1 MDACHQ
7 LHVGGVGHDG
17 VVLGCHWQPWQPGK
31 GCVHLLPTDHCL
43 RCRAHL
49 PRSHLGLISFSP
61 TLSLLI
67 HQMVKTV
74 LLQRRGDCSCW
85 CLGGFPQTGKG
96 SDGESEFQTLIRNTD
111 FPGNNSLSP
120 AEQQQAKPSAGE
132 ASTKRP
138 SLGGQG
144 PSNLATRAPPLIYKT
159 AAAASKGQSQAQS
172 LAACPTAVTNSSFLW
187 TIASIGATLTLA
199 SPLSQPQPP
208 TLALSPLSDS
218 GQNTAHTV
226 CTSLENLKIPA
237 KAGGI
242 NFAPN

>member
-1 MDACHQ
+1 MVKKQ
-7 LHVGGVGHDG
+7 LQQSSFREEEIVVVGVW
-17 VVLGCHWQPWQPGK
+17 VVFHKLGK
-31 GCVHLLPTDHCL
+31 G
-43 RCRAHL
+43 
-49 PRSHLGLISFSP
+49 PR
-61 TLSLLI
+61 
-67 HQMVKTV
+67 
-74 LLQRRGDCSCW
+74 
-85 CLGGFPQTGKG
+85 
-96 SDGESEFQTLIRNTD
+96 GESEFQTLIRNTD
-111 FPGNNSLSP
+111 FPGISSLSS

-132 ASTKRP
+132 ALTKRP

>member
-1 MDACHQ
+1 M
-7 LHVGGVGHDG
+7 
-17 VVLGCHWQPWQPGK
+17 
-31 GCVHLLPTDHCL
+31 
-43 RCRAHL
+43 
-49 PRSHLGLISFSP
+49 
-61 TLSLLI
+61 
-67 HQMVKTV
+67 
-74 LLQRRGDCSCW
+74 
-85 CLGGFPQTGKG
+85 
-96 SDGESEFQTLIRNTD
+96 
-111 FPGNNSLSP
+111 
-120 AEQQQAKPSAGE
+120 
-132 ASTKRP
+132 TKRP

-237 KAGGI
+237 KAGGDQLCPKLTSLSEKHTNCKSARI
-242 NFAPN
+242 SRGQKMVMAESVKLYSFQTHGIEKMETSRYGC